1 MTVADFGK
9 KVNHVKAFISLSLQY
24 LYFLN
29 FILYVCMGV
38 GICSP
43 HLGQAT
49 AWYTADDYWS
59 ENIVVFV
66 VEAVDDLWH
75 WLMDKLMDGWRNTW
89 LINQYLIAE
98 NTYNYISSE
107 KRRLVERTT
116 KKTRKQK
123 WWTRY
128 QTNNVKFSLHKY
140 QHSSLNWIQTC
151 TSYTK

>member
-38 GICSP
+38 GVCSP

-66 VEAVDDLWH
+66 VEAVDDL
-75 WLMDKLMDGWRNTW
+75 
-89 LINQYLIAE
+89 
-98 NTYNYISSE
+98 
-107 KRRLVERTT
+107 
-116 KKTRKQK
+116 
-123 WWTRY
+123 
-128 QTNNVKFSLHKY
+128 
-140 QHSSLNWIQTC
+140 
-151 TSYTK
+151 